1 MDRLQVWTF
10 PQIAATHGDTG
21 WCVTR
26 GSSGPHEE
34 STSQT
39 TASRSVPP
47 FSHGTQL
54 WPIYTG
60 HATAVAVGRDAMHHA
75 ASAPPHIS
83 IYSIRQLAPVWSNNG
98 FYWRRLAS
106 LTARVDR
113 FRRFAATHRWGPS
126 NSRQWHHGCHQH
138 RLLGAK
144 HSRTQH
150 FQHSRRMQRDR
161 DVTVVQR
168 QVRSGQDCSCVC
180 VSRARCILCPR
191 CAICSHRTGRPTDH
205 TANMTHSH
213 NSRGSAAVVYMP
225 PYVTET

>member
-1 MDRLQVWTF
+1 
-10 PQIAATHGDTG
+10 
-21 WCVTR
+21 
-26 GSSGPHEE
+26 
-34 STSQT
+34 
-39 TASRSVPP
+39 
-47 FSHGTQL
+47 
-54 WPIYTG
+54 
-60 HATAVAVGRDAMHHA
+60 MHHA

-83 IYSIRQLAPVWSNNG
+83 IYSIRQLAPMWSNNG
-98 FYWRRLAS
+98 FYWRLVS

-113 FRRFAATHRWGPS
+113 FRRFATTHRWGPS

-168 QVRSGQDCSCVC
+168 QVRSGQDCNCVC

-225 PYVTET
+225 PYVTENMTSSTKPEVNDISQRRQRSSEPYRPHTAAV